1 MKDRLVTLLGALL
14 ALAIVYSLFLK
25 RPDEP
30 PVAKPISTEAGR
42 NGYLAVWRW
51 LEREHVKVVSLRNRY
66 PTLLDDSSLAETGNV
81 LIVTMPFRL
90 PLRQAESEAFR
101 SWVQRGN
108 AVLLLAAL
116 DDSPDWAGNDDP
128 VQLARQLS
136 SLSRLTFPPFAI
148 QQSAS
153 VAANNAGQGNT
164 PATPAHLQPIA
175 PHTRIELDPR
185 SEHPLLSGVGP
196 LYGYSDDAADIWT
209 AQNPDP
215 ERPVLRLGTESTTGA
230 DAIWQVPMGDGE
242 IIVAA
247 SGSLL
252 ANRNVGEGGTR
263 DLVRN
268 ILHYRLGDGGAV
280 IFDDMH
286 QGLSSLYDPA
296 ALLRDSRL
304 HYTIWFVLA
313 AWLVYVLGTS
323 NRLAPP
329 RVPRSVPKQ
338 GDFVAAAGGFMAR
351 RLDRSAAGRLLLDEW
366 LDEVRRARGLPRGAP
381 LWPELEAT
389 PTLARG
395 VYEELHAYDR
405 TLAGGG
411 AVDLVRLHNTLL
423 KAREGIG

>member
-1 MKDRLVTLLGALL
+1 MRDRLVTLLGALI
-14 ALAIVYSLFLK
+14 ALAVVYSLFLR

-30 PVAKPISTEAGR
+30 SVTRPISTEAGR

-51 LEREHVKVVSLRNRY
+51 LDREHVKVVSLRNRY
-66 PTLLDDSSLAETGNV
+66 PTLLDDSSLAETGNL
-81 LIVTMPFRL
+81 LIVTVPYGL
-90 PLRQAESEAFR
+90 PPRQTERVDLLA
-101 SWVQRGN
+101 WVRRGN
-108 AVLLLAAL
+108 TVLLLAAL
-116 DDSPDWAGNDDP
+116 DDTPEWATSADSLG
-128 VQLARQLS
+128 VARQLLPTGLAFS
-136 SLSRLTFPPFAI
+136 PATAESTPG
-148 QQSAS
+148 
-153 VAANNAGQGNT
+153 VARGTGQGNANP
-164 PATPAHLQPIA
+164 PAGARLPIA
-175 PHTRIELDPR
+175 PRTQVRLDPR
-185 SEHPLLSGVGP
+185 SENPLLSGVGP
-196 LYGYSDDAADIWT
+196 LYGYSDDASDVWA
-209 AQNPDP
+209 ARNMEPD
-215 ERPVLRLGTESTTGA
+215 RLVLRLAAESTTGR
-230 DAIWQVPMGDGE
+230 DAVWQIPTGEGE

-252 ANRNVGEGGTR
+252 ANRNIGEGGAR
-263 DLVRN
+263 ELVCN
-268 ILHYRLGDGGAV
+268 IVRYRLGEGGAV

-296 ALLRDSRL
+296 ALLRDARL
-304 HYTIWFVLA
+304 HSTVWFVLA

-329 RVPRSVPKQ
+329 RAERSVPKQ

-366 LDEVRRARGLPRGAP
+366 LDEVRRARGLPRGTP

-389 PTLARG
+389 PTLARD

-411 AVDLVRLHNTLL
+411 AVDLMRLHNTLL